1 MTFVI
6 IILLIIIVVPFSIL
20 QRENHESRIQAEV
33 ESIGGEVLSI
43 EKKIFST
50 GPFIMVGKGRTVYR
64 IEYKLNGELK
74 EGWVRFG
81 GLMGPDW
88 RL

>member
-1 MTFVI
+1 MIFAI
-6 IILLIIIVVPFSIL
+6 IILFIIIVVPFSIL
-20 QRENHESRIQAEV
+20 QRENHESRIQTEV

-43 EKKIFST
+43 EKRTLST
-50 GPFIMVGKGRTVYR
+50 GPFFIVGRTVYR